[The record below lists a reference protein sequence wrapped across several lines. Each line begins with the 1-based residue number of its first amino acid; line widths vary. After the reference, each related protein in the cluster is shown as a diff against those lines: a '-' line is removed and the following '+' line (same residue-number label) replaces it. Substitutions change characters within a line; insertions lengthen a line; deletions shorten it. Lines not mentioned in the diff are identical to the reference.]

1 MSILE
6 YIAIAV
12 IAVTI
17 YALAK
22 RMETRLVLFAAGF
35 FLCLISMNPME
46 ALNAFAK
53 NMTKG
58 SLILAICSCMG
69 FAYVS
74 TMTKADRSL
83 VYYLASPIRGL
94 GIFLIPVCTA
104 VTFILNIAIPSAAG
118 CSAAVGSTLI
128 PVMLRA
134 GIKPA
139 AAAAAVFGGTMGSL
153 LSPGSSHNPFIAN
166 LAGMDMMDFIAYH
179 APYSVAVGVISAVGL
194 LIVCFMFGDHKGDT
208 NAQAQVKVDA
218 NDGFKANPVMA
229 LLTLLPIVILVVG
242 NVWVP
247 AIKMGVAQAMVLG
260 TVVLL
265 VAGMVFQ
272 RTNPQEFSK
281 KFFTGMGNAYGDVMG
296 IIIAAGVF
304 AAGLQATG
312 LIATFIDILKHSN
325 DIARWG
331 GSIGPWILAT
341 ICGSGDAATFAF
353 NEAVTP
359 HAREFGMEIHSLGA
373 LAYLAGAIGR
383 TMSPIAGGMI
393 VVCGIAMANP
403 IEVAKRTAI
412 PMTVAVITMALVMV

>member
-6 YIAIAV
+6 YVAIAT

-22 RMETRLVLFAAGF
+22 RIETRLVLFTAGF
-35 FLCLISMNPME
+35 FLCALSFDPMK
-46 ALNAFAK
+46 ALNAFAS

-69 FAYVS
+69 FAFVS

-83 VYYLASPIRGL
+83 VHYLASPIRGL

-104 VTFILNIAIPSAAG
+104 VTFVLNIAIPSAAG

-153 LSPGSSHNPFIAN
+153 LSPGSAHNPFIAN
-166 LAGMDMMDFIAYH
+166 MAGMDMMDFIAYH
-179 APYSVAVGVISAVGL
+179 TPWSISVGVISAVGL
-194 LIVCFMFGDHKGDT
+194 LVWCFILGDHKGDK
-208 NAQAQVKVDA
+208 NAKAEVKVVD
-218 NDGFKANPVMA
+218 DGFKANPLMA
-229 LLTLLPIVILVVG
+229 FLTLVPILILVIG

-247 AIKMGVAQAMVLG
+247 AMKMGVAQAMVLG
-260 TVVLL
+260 AVIMLVCSMVL
-265 VAGMVFQ
+265 Q
-272 RTNPQEFSK
+272 RTNPQEFTK
-281 KFFTGMGNAYGDVMG
+281 QFFNGLGKAYGDVMG

-304 AAGLQATG
+304 AAGLQSSG
-312 LIATFIDILKHSN
+312 LIATFIEMLKESN

-331 GSIGPWILAT
+331 GSVGPWLLAT
-341 ICGSGDAATFAF
+341 ISGSGDAATFAF

-359 HAREFGMEIHSLGA
+359 HAKEFGMEIHSLGG
-373 LAYLAGAIGR
+373 LAYLCGAIGR

-393 VVCGIAMANP
+393 VVCGIAQANP
-403 IEVAKRTAI
+403 IEVAKRTAV
-412 PMTVAVITMALVMV
+412 PMTIATFVLALFMV

>member
-6 YIAIAV
+6 YVAIAT

-22 RMETRLVLFAAGF
+22 RIETRLVLFTAGF
-35 FLCLISMNPME
+35 FLCALSFDPMK
-46 ALNAFAK
+46 ALNAFAS

-69 FAYVS
+69 FAFVS

-83 VYYLASPIRGL
+83 VHYLASPIRGL

-104 VTFILNIAIPSAAG
+104 VTFVLNIAIPSAAG

-153 LSPGSSHNPFIAN
+153 LSPGSAHNPFIAN
-166 LAGMDMMDFIAYH
+166 MAGMDMMDFIAYH
-179 APYSVAVGVISAVGL
+179 TPWSISVGVISAVGL
-194 LIVCFMFGDHKGDT
+194 LVWCFILGDHKGDK
-208 NAQAQVKVDA
+208 NAKAEVKVVD
-218 NDGFKANPVMA
+218 DGFKANPLMA
-229 LLTLLPIVILVVG
+229 FLTLVPILILVVG

-247 AIKMGVAQAMVLG
+247 AMKMGVAQAMVLG
-260 TVVLL
+260 AVIML
-265 VAGMVFQ
+265 VAAMVIQ
-272 RTNPQEFSK
+272 RTNPQEFTK
-281 KFFTGMGNAYGDVMG
+281 QFFNGLGKAYGDVMG

-304 AAGLQATG
+304 AAGLQASG
-312 LIATFIDILKHSN
+312 LISTFIAMLKESN

-331 GSIGPWILAT
+331 GSIGPWLLAT
-341 ICGSGDAATFAF
+341 ISGSGDAATFAF

-359 HAREFGMEIHSLGA
+359 HAKEFGMEIHSLGG
-373 LAYLAGAIGR
+373 LAYLCGAIGR

-393 VVCGIAMANP
+393 VVCGIAQANP
-403 IEVAKRTAI
+403 IEVAKRTAV
-412 PMTVAVITMALVMV
+412 PMTIATFVLALFMV

>member
-6 YIAIAV
+6 YVAIAT

-22 RMETRLVLFAAGF
+22 RIETRLVLFTAGF
-35 FLCLISMNPME
+35 FLCALSFDPMK
-46 ALNAFAK
+46 ALNAFAS

-69 FAYVS
+69 FAFVS

-83 VYYLASPIRGL
+83 VHYLASPIRGL

-104 VTFILNIAIPSAAG
+104 VTFVLNIAIPSAAG

-139 AAAAAVFGGTMGSL
+139 AAAAAVFGGTMGSV
-153 LSPGSSHNPFIAN
+153 LSPGSAHNPFIAN
-166 LAGMDMMDFIAYH
+166 MAGMDMMDFIAYH
-179 APYSVAVGVISAVGL
+179 TPWSISVGVISAVGL
-194 LIVCFMFGDHKGDT
+194 LVWCFILGDHKGDK
-208 NAQAQVKVDA
+208 NAKAEVKVVD
-218 NDGFKANPVMA
+218 DGFKANPLMA
-229 LLTLLPIVILVVG
+229 FLTLVPILILVIG

-247 AIKMGVAQAMVLG
+247 AMKMGVAQAMVLG
-260 TVVLL
+260 AVIMLVCSMVL
-265 VAGMVFQ
+265 Q
-272 RTNPQEFSK
+272 RTNPQEFTK
-281 KFFTGMGNAYGDVMG
+281 QFFNGLGKAYGDVMG

-304 AAGLQATG
+304 AAGLQASG
-312 LIATFIDILKHSN
+312 LIATFIEMLKESN

-331 GSIGPWILAT
+331 GSVGPWLLAT
-341 ICGSGDAATFAF
+341 ISGSGDAATFAF

-359 HAREFGMEIHSLGA
+359 HAKEFGMEIHSLGG
-373 LAYLAGAIGR
+373 LAYLCGAIGR

-393 VVCGIAMANP
+393 VVCGIAQANP
-403 IEVAKRTAI
+403 IEVAKRTAV
-412 PMTVAVITMALVMV
+412 PMTIATFVLALFMV

>member
-6 YIAIAV
+6 YVAIATIV
-12 IAVTI
+12 VTI

-22 RMETRLVLFAAGF
+22 RIETRLVLFTAGF
-35 FLCLISMNPME
+35 FLCALSFDPMK
-46 ALNAFAK
+46 ALNAFAS

-69 FAYVS
+69 FAFVS

-83 VYYLASPIRGL
+83 VHYLASPIRGL

-104 VTFILNIAIPSAAG
+104 VTFVLNIAIPSAAG

-153 LSPGSSHNPFIAN
+153 LSPGSAHNPFIAN
-166 LAGMDMMDFIAYH
+166 MAGMDMMDFIAYH
-179 APYSVAVGVISAVGL
+179 TPWSISVGVISAVGL
-194 LIVCFMFGDHKGDT
+194 LVWCFILGDHKGDK
-208 NAQAQVKVDA
+208 NAKAEVKVVD
-218 NDGFKANPVMA
+218 DGFKANPLMA
-229 LLTLLPIVILVVG
+229 FLTLVPILILVIG

-247 AIKMGVAQAMVLG
+247 AMKMGVAQALVLG
-260 TVVLL
+260 AVIML
-265 VAGMVFQ
+265 VAAMIIQ
-272 RTNPQEFSK
+272 RTNPQEFTK
-281 KFFTGMGNAYGDVMG
+281 QFFNGLGKAYGDVMG

-304 AAGLQATG
+304 AAGLQASG
-312 LIATFIDILKHSN
+312 LIATFIAMLKESN

-331 GSIGPWILAT
+331 GSVGPWLLAT
-341 ICGSGDAATFAF
+341 ISGSGDAATFAF

-359 HAREFGMEIHSLGA
+359 HAKEFGMEIHSLGG
-373 LAYLAGAIGR
+373 LAYLCGAIGR

-393 VVCGIAMANP
+393 VVCGIAQANP
-403 IEVAKRTAI
+403 IEVAKRTAV
-412 PMTVAVITMALVMV
+412 PMTIATFVLALFMV

>member
-6 YIAIAV
+6 YVAIATIV
-12 IAVTI
+12 VTI

-22 RMETRLVLFAAGF
+22 RIETRLVLFTAGF
-35 FLCLISMNPME
+35 FLCALSFDPMK
-46 ALNAFAK
+46 ALNAFAS

-69 FAYVS
+69 FAFVS

-83 VYYLASPIRGL
+83 VHYLASPIRGL

-104 VTFILNIAIPSAAG
+104 VTFVLNIAIPSAAG

-153 LSPGSSHNPFIAN
+153 LSPGSAHNPFIAN
-166 LAGMDMMDFIAYH
+166 MAGMDMMDFIAYH
-179 APYSVAVGVISAVGL
+179 TPWSISVGVISAVGL
-194 LIVCFMFGDHKGDT
+194 LVWCFILGDHKGDK
-208 NAQAQVKVDA
+208 NAKAEVKVVD
-218 NDGFKANPVMA
+218 DGFKANPLMA
-229 LLTLLPIVILVVG
+229 FLTLVPILILVVG

-247 AIKMGVAQAMVLG
+247 AMKMGVAQAMVLG
-260 TVVLL
+260 AVIML
-265 VAGMVFQ
+265 VAAMIIQ
-272 RTNPQEFSK
+272 RTNPQEFTK
-281 KFFTGMGNAYGDVMG
+281 QFFNGLGKAYGDVMG

-304 AAGLQATG
+304 AAGLQASG
-312 LIATFIDILKHSN
+312 LIATFIAMLKESN

-331 GSIGPWILAT
+331 GSVGPWLLAT
-341 ICGSGDAATFAF
+341 ISGSGDAATFAF

-359 HAREFGMEIHSLGA
+359 HAKEFGMEIHSLGG
-373 LAYLAGAIGR
+373 LAYLCGAIGR

-393 VVCGIAMANP
+393 VVCGIAQANP
-403 IEVAKRTAI
+403 IEVAKRTAV
-412 PMTVAVITMALVMV
+412 PMTIATFVLALFMV

>member
-6 YIAIAV
+6 YVAIAT

-22 RMETRLVLFAAGF
+22 RIETRLVLFTAGF
-35 FLCLISMNPME
+35 FLCALSFDPMK
-46 ALNAFAK
+46 ALNAFAS

-69 FAYVS
+69 FAFVS

-83 VYYLASPIRGL
+83 VHYLASPIRGL

-104 VTFILNIAIPSAAG
+104 VTFVLNIAIPSAAG

-153 LSPGSSHNPFIAN
+153 LSPGSAHNPFIAN
-166 LAGMDMMDFIAYH
+166 MAGMDMMDFIAYH
-179 APYSVAVGVISAVGL
+179 TPWSISVGVISAVGL
-194 LIVCFMFGDHKGDT
+194 LVWCFILGDHKGDK
-208 NAQAQVKVDA
+208 NAKAEVKVVD
-218 NDGFKANPVMA
+218 DGFKANPLMA
-229 LLTLLPIVILVVG
+229 FLTLVPILILVIG

-247 AIKMGVAQAMVLG
+247 AMKMGVAQAMVLG
-260 TVVLL
+260 AVIML
-265 VAGMVFQ
+265 VCSMGLQ
-272 RTNPQEFSK
+272 RTNPQEFTK
-281 KFFTGMGNAYGDVMG
+281 QFFNGLGKAYGDVMG

-304 AAGLQATG
+304 AAGLQASG
-312 LIATFIDILKHSN
+312 LIATFIEMLKESN

-331 GSIGPWILAT
+331 GSVGPWLLAT
-341 ICGSGDAATFAF
+341 ISGSGDAATFAF

-359 HAREFGMEIHSLGA
+359 HAKEFGMEVHSLGG
-373 LAYLAGAIGR
+373 LAFLAGALGR
-383 TMSPIAGGMI
+383 TSSPVAGAMM

-412 PMTVAVITMALVMV
+412 PCFISVVTLALIMV

>member
-6 YIAIAV
+6 YVAIAT

-22 RMETRLVLFAAGF
+22 RIETRLVLFTAGF
-35 FLCLISMNPME
+35 FLCALSFDPMK
-46 ALNAFAK
+46 ALNAFAS

-69 FAYVS
+69 FAFVS

-83 VYYLASPIRGL
+83 VHYLASPIRGL

-104 VTFILNIAIPSAAG
+104 VTFVLNIAIPSAAG

-153 LSPGSSHNPFIAN
+153 LSPGSAHNPFIAN
-166 LAGMDMMDFIAYH
+166 MAGMDMMDFIAYH
-179 APYSVAVGVISAVGL
+179 TPWSISVGVISAVGL
-194 LIVCFMFGDHKGDT
+194 LVWCFILGDHKGDK
-208 NAQAQVKVDA
+208 NAKAEVKVVD
-218 NDGFKANPVMA
+218 DGFKANPLMA
-229 LLTLLPIVILVVG
+229 FLTLVPILILVIG

-247 AIKMGVAQAMVLG
+247 AMKMGVAQAMVLG
-260 TVVLL
+260 AVIMLVCSMVL
-265 VAGMVFQ
+265 Q
-272 RTNPQEFSK
+272 RTNPQEFTK
-281 KFFTGMGNAYGDVMG
+281 QFFNGLGKAYGDVMG

-304 AAGLQATG
+304 AAGLQASG
-312 LIATFIDILKHSN
+312 LIATFIEMLKESN

-331 GSIGPWILAT
+331 GSVGPWLLAT
-341 ICGSGDAATFAF
+341 ISGSGDAATFAF

-359 HAREFGMEIHSLGA
+359 HAKEFGMEIHSLGG
-373 LAYLAGAIGR
+373 LAYLCGAIGR

-393 VVCGIAMANP
+393 VVCGIAQANP
-403 IEVAKRTAI
+403 IEVAKRTAV
-412 PMTVAVITMALVMV
+412 PMTIATFVLALFMV

>member
-6 YIAIAV
+6 YVAIATIV
-12 IAVTI
+12 VTI

-22 RMETRLVLFAAGF
+22 RIETRLVLFTAGF
-35 FLCLISMNPME
+35 FLCALSFDPMK
-46 ALNAFAK
+46 ALNAFAS

-69 FAYVS
+69 FAFVS

-83 VYYLASPIRGL
+83 VHYLASPIRGL

-104 VTFILNIAIPSAAG
+104 VTFVLNIAIPSAAG

-153 LSPGSSHNPFIAN
+153 LSPGSAHNPFIAN
-166 LAGMDMMDFIAYH
+166 MAGMDMMDFIAYH
-179 APYSVAVGVISAVGL
+179 TPWSISVGVISAVGL
-194 LIVCFMFGDHKGDT
+194 LVWCFILGDHKGDK
-208 NAQAQVKVDA
+208 NAKAEVKVVD
-218 NDGFKANPVMA
+218 DGFKANPLMA
-229 LLTLLPIVILVVG
+229 FLTLVPILILVIG

-247 AIKMGVAQAMVLG
+247 AMKMGVAQAMVLG
-260 TVVLL
+260 AVIML
-265 VAGMVFQ
+265 VAAMIIQ
-272 RTNPQEFSK
+272 RTNPQEFTK
-281 KFFTGMGNAYGDVMG
+281 QFFNGLGKAYGDVMG

-304 AAGLQATG
+304 AAGLQASG
-312 LIATFIDILKHSN
+312 LIATFIAMLKESN

-331 GSIGPWILAT
+331 GSVGPWLLAT
-341 ICGSGDAATFAF
+341 ISGSGDAATFAF

-359 HAREFGMEIHSLGA
+359 HAKEFGMEIHSLGG
-373 LAYLAGAIGR
+373 LAYLCGAIGR

-393 VVCGIAMANP
+393 VVCGIAQANP
-403 IEVAKRTAI
+403 IEVAKRTAV
-412 PMTVAVITMALVMV
+412 PMTIATFVLALFMV

>member
-6 YIAIAV
+6 YVAIAT

-22 RMETRLVLFAAGF
+22 RIETRLVLFTAGF
-35 FLCLISMNPME
+35 FLCALSFDPMK
-46 ALNAFAK
+46 ALNAFAS

-69 FAYVS
+69 FAFVS

-83 VYYLASPIRGL
+83 VHYLASPIRGL

-104 VTFILNIAIPSAAG
+104 VTFVLNIAIPSAAG

-153 LSPGSSHNPFIAN
+153 LSPGSAHNPFIAN
-166 LAGMDMMDFIAYH
+166 MAGMDMMDFIAYH
-179 APYSVAVGVISAVGL
+179 TPWSVTVGVISAVGL
-194 LIVCFMFGDHKGDT
+194 LIWCFILGDHKGDK
-208 NAQAQVKVDA
+208 NAKAEVKVVD
-218 NDGFKANPVMA
+218 DGFKANPLMA
-229 LLTLLPIVILVVG
+229 FLTLVPILILVVG
-242 NVWVP
+242 NVWIP
-247 AIKMGVAQAMVLG
+247 AMKMGVAQAMVLG
-260 TVVLL
+260 AVIMLVCAMVL
-265 VAGMVFQ
+265 Q
-272 RTNPQEFSK
+272 RTNPQEFTK
-281 KFFTGMGNAYGDVMG
+281 QFFNGLGKAYGDVMG

-304 AAGLQATG
+304 AAGLQASG
-312 LIATFIDILKHSN
+312 LISTFIAMLKESN

-331 GSIGPWILAT
+331 GSIGPWLLAT
-341 ICGSGDAATFAF
+341 ISGSGDAATFAF

-359 HAREFGMEIHSLGA
+359 HAKEFGMEIHSLGG
-373 LAYLAGAIGR
+373 LAYLCGAIGR

-393 VVCGIAMANP
+393 VVCGIAQANP
-403 IEVAKRTAI
+403 IEVAKRTAV
-412 PMTVAVITMALVMV
+412 PMTIATFVLALFMV

>member
-6 YIAIAV
+6 YVAIAT

-22 RMETRLVLFAAGF
+22 RIETRLVLFTAGF
-35 FLCLISMNPME
+35 FLCALSLDPMK
-46 ALNAFAK
+46 ALNAFAS

-69 FAYVS
+69 FAFVS

-83 VYYLASPIRGL
+83 VHYLASPIRGL

-104 VTFILNIAIPSAAG
+104 VTFVLNIAIPSAAG

-153 LSPGSSHNPFIAN
+153 LSPGSAHNPFIAN
-166 LAGMDMMDFIAYH
+166 MAGMDMMDFIAYH
-179 APYSVAVGVISAVGL
+179 TPWSISVGVISAVGL
-194 LIVCFMFGDHKGDT
+194 LIWCFILGDHKGDKD
-208 NAQAQVKVDA
+208 AKAEVKVVD
-218 NDGFKANPVMA
+218 DGFKANPLMA
-229 LLTLLPIVILVVG
+229 FLTLVPILILVVG

-247 AIKMGVAQAMVLG
+247 AMKMGVAQAMVLG
-260 TVVLL
+260 AVIML
-265 VAGMVFQ
+265 VAAMVIQ
-272 RTNPQEFSK
+272 RTNPQEFTK
-281 KFFTGMGNAYGDVMG
+281 QFFNGLGKAYGDVMG

-304 AAGLQATG
+304 AAGLQASG
-312 LIATFIDILKHSN
+312 LIATFISVLKESN

-341 ICGSGDAATFAF
+341 ISGSGDAATFAF

-359 HAREFGMEIHSLGA
+359 HAKEFGMEIHSLGG
-373 LAYLAGAIGR
+373 LAYLCGAIGR

-393 VVCGIAMANP
+393 VVCGIAQANP
-403 IEVAKRTAI
+403 IEVAKRTAV
-412 PMTVAVITMALVMV
+412 PMTIATFVLALFMV

>member
-6 YIAIAV
+6 YVAIATIV
-12 IAVTI
+12 VTI

-22 RMETRLVLFAAGF
+22 RIETRLVLFTAGF
-35 FLCLISMNPME
+35 FLCALSFDPMK
-46 ALNAFAK
+46 ALNAFAS

-69 FAYVS
+69 FAFVS

-83 VYYLASPIRGL
+83 VHYLASPIRGL

-104 VTFILNIAIPSAAG
+104 VTFVLNIAIPSAAG

-153 LSPGSSHNPFIAN
+153 LSPGSAHNPFIAN
-166 LAGMDMMDFIAYH
+166 MAGMDMMDFIAYH
-179 APYSVAVGVISAVGL
+179 TPWSISVGVISAVGL
-194 LIVCFMFGDHKGDT
+194 LVWCFILGDHKGDK
-208 NAQAQVKVDA
+208 NAKAEVKVVD
-218 NDGFKANPVMA
+218 DGFKANPLMA
-229 LLTLLPIVILVVG
+229 FLTLVPILILVIG

-247 AIKMGVAQAMVLG
+247 AMKMGVAQAMVLG
-260 TVVLL
+260 AVIML
-265 VAGMVFQ
+265 VAAMVIQ
-272 RTNPQEFSK
+272 RTNPQEFTK
-281 KFFTGMGNAYGDVMG
+281 QFFNGLGKAYGDVMG

-304 AAGLQATG
+304 AAGLQASG
-312 LIATFIDILKHSN
+312 LIATFISMLKESN

-331 GSIGPWILAT
+331 GSIGPWLLAT
-341 ICGSGDAATFAF
+341 ISGSGDAATFAF

-359 HAREFGMEIHSLGA
+359 HAKEFGMEIHSLGG
-373 LAYLAGAIGR
+373 LAYLCGAIGR

-393 VVCGIAMANP
+393 VVCGIAQANP
-403 IEVAKRTAI
+403 IEVAKRTAV
-412 PMTVAVITMALVMV
+412 PMTIATFVLALFMV